1 MRKIFRKLNCIFQ
14 VILFN
19 HVLFCFRGAKAA
31 IIVYDITRA
40 ESFEKAK
47 FWINEIRKQ
56 VEENIVIALAGNK
69 VDLDN
74 LR

>member
-1 MRKIFRKLNCIFQ
+1 MALENIR
-14 VILFN
+14 LFN
-19 HVLFCFRGAKAA
+19 LFRDDFHVLFCFRGAKAA

-69 VDLDN
+69 VDLEN